1 MLQQWCYSN
10 DAAHCVNGVSW
21 EQVIVTVCTVIKIAM
36 KVQNTFQQSRHAF
49 FVAQWLLISDCFIVA
64 TQKKLLLA
72 KKYTELK
79 KSGSLNKFIA
89 KKRKKNA
96 SRDRK
101 QLPFKRTVW
110 PCRWNAHVHNC
121 CCLINSEHIIIRG
134 RLKGSPEQVN
144 EPIFADCALFFAD
157 QAQNIA

>member
-1 MLQQWCYSN
+1 MLSVYNVFPSS
-10 DAAHCVNGVSW
+10 H
-21 EQVIVTVCTVIKIAM
+21 T
-36 KVQNTFQQSRHAF
+36 
-49 FVAQWLLISDCFIVA
+49 A

-79 KSGSLNKFIA
+79 KSGKLDKFIA

-110 PCRWNAHVHNC
+110 
-121 CCLINSEHIIIRG
+121 LLEHSYDNYYH
-134 RLKGSPEQVN
+134 L
-144 EPIFADCALFFAD
+144 
-157 QAQNIA
+157 